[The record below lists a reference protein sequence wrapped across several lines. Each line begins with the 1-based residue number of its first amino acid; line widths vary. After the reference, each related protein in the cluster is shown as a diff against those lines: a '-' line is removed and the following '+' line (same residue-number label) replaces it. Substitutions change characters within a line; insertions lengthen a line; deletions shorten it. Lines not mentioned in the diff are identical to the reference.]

1 MIVHVLACDYDGTI
15 ADGGRVVEE
24 TAAVLARV
32 RESGRKLFLVT
43 GRMLDDLKSVCP
55 DVDRMFDLV
64 VAENGG
70 LLYVPDRREV
80 RRLGDAPEAALIDA
94 LQRRGVPF
102 DVGSSILATTVRH
115 SEAALAAIRE
125 TGVERSLVFN
135 KGAVMLL
142 PGGVTKGT
150 GLAVALDVTHLSA
163 RNLAGIGDA
172 ENDHAFLSM
181 CECAAAVADA
191 VPALRERADVV
202 ADAPGHRG
210 SLEFIERHVLR
221 DLAELAPRLTRHDL
235 RIGRGLDAAPVGV
248 AAHGTHLLVVGPSE
262 SGKTTLTVALV
273 EQLVEAGRTACLIDP
288 EGDYQSL
295 AEVQRVLVMG
305 GQGERAL
312 PTPEELAQ
320 LLGRPGESLVLDLS
334 ALSRAEKVAYGTKVL
349 ATANAVRGSRGMPH
363 WIVIDEAHHIFPA
376 DGSQAMDLLPPAPES
391 FCLITLGVE
400 HLPRAVLDRV
410 NTIAS
415 TDLSA
420 FRTATQ
426 GVFGRRVS
434 GLHLPEGTPLDR
446 GEAAIAWRDLDRPA
460 VRFQVSQ
467 RRVEHRRHVRK
478 YTEGELPPDRSFY
491 FRGPQGALNLR
502 AANLVRFCELAEG
515 VDDATWTHHLQQRDY
530 SGWMGTVIKDSELAH
545 EVAQVERSGAP
556 PPETRRAILDAV
568 RRRYAV

>member
-15 ADGGRVVEE
+15 ADDGRVIEA

-55 DVDRMFDLV
+55 EVDRMFDLV

-70 LLYVPDRREV
+70 LLYVPERREV
-80 RRLGDAPEAALIDA
+80 RRLGDAPEAALVEA
-94 LQRRGVPF
+94 LQRRRVPF
-102 DVGSSILATTVRH
+102 DVGTSILATNVSH
-115 SEAALAAIRE
+115 AEAALAAIRE

-135 KGAVMLL
+135 KGALMLL

-202 ADAPGHRG
+202 TGAAGHRG
-210 SLEFIERHVLR
+210 SIEFIERHVLR
-221 DLAELAPRLTRHDL
+221 DLVELAPRLTRHDL
-235 RIGRGLDAAPVGV
+235 RVGRSPDGTPVGL
-248 AAHGTHLLVVGPSE
+248 AAHGTHLLVVGPSA

-312 PTPEELAQ
+312 PTPDELAQ

-334 ALSRAEKVAYGTKVL
+334 ALSRAEKVTYATKVL

-363 WIVIDEAHHIFPA
+363 WIVIDEAHHIFPP

-415 TDLSA
+415 TDLER
-420 FRTATQ
+420 FRTAAQ
-426 GVFGRRVS
+426 GVYGRGVRM
-434 GLHLPEGTPLDR
+434 PEAPPLDR

-460 VRFQVSQ
+460 MRFQVNQ

-502 AANLVRFCELAEG
+502 AANLVRFCELADG
-515 VDDATWTHHLQQRDY
+515 VDEATWTHHLRQNDY
-530 SGWMGTVIKDSELAH
+530 SDWIRDMIKDPDLAQD
-545 EVAQVERSGAP
+545 VARIERSGQNGA
-556 PPETRRAILDAV
+556 ETRRTVLDAI